1 MKNSQIFLL
10 TGALAILIALF
21 LPAIS
26 VVAQNVMMG
35 VSGSASY
42 FESDEEFGIILLVLS
57 IGTIILVSLKKTEF
71 VWITGLASIGIFMFR
86 FLTFMNDVSSYNSF
100 QNQMS
105 NFGQLGNEFPQ
116 MQQEI
121 ATQLSLNWSSW
132 IVFFIGGLITIIGL
146 VKLAKENE

>member
-10 TGALAILIALF
+10 IGALAILVALF

-42 FESDEEFGIILLVLS
+42 FELDEDFGIILLILS

-86 FLTFMNDVSSYNSF
+86 FFTLINDVSSYNSF
-100 QNQMS
+100 QKQMG
-105 NFGQLGNEFPQ
+105 NFGQLGNEIPQ

-121 ATQLSLNWSSW
+121 ATQLSLDWSSW

-146 VKLAKENE
+146 VKFAKENE

>member
-1 MKNSQIFLL
+1 LL
-10 TGALAILIALF
+10 I
-21 LPAIS
+21 
-26 VVAQNVMMG
+26 
-35 VSGSASY
+35 
-42 FESDEEFGIILLVLS
+42 LS

-146 VKLAKENE
+146 VKFAKENE

>member
-42 FESDEEFGIILLVLS
+42 FESDEEFGIILLILS

-86 FLTFMNDVSSYNSF
+86 FLTFINDVSSYNSF
-100 QNQMS
+100 QKQMG

-121 ATQLSLNWSSW
+121 ATQLSLDWSSW
-132 IVFFIGGLITIIGL
+132 IVFFIGGLITIKGL
-146 VKLAKENE
+146 VKFAKENE